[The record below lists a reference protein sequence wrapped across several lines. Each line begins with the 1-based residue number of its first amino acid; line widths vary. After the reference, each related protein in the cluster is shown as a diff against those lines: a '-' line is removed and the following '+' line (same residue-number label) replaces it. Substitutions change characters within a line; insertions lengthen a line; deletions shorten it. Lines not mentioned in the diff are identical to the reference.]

1 MQRTLSISLLAALLL
16 AGSAYAATAT
26 ITRDRIGRVRL
37 GQKHAVLQARG
48 LLGRA
53 RKGCELAGP
62 GTRAARLRAPL
73 KGIANLTHATPRRV
87 RDITVTKG
95 AAARG
100 VGIGAT
106 LADIK
111 AKFPH
116 ATADH
121 STDEVFRYTLVRVP
135 WRDGGR
141 ISFAIDTGSRKV
153 IEIGIPFIAACE

>member
-1 MQRTLSISLLAALLL
+1 MRTLLLAAVVAALV
-16 AGSAYAATAT
+16 AGTAYAATAT
-26 ITRDRIGRVRL
+26 VTKDRVGRVHL
-37 GQKHAVLQARG
+37 GQKHSTLQARG

-73 KGIANLTHATPRRV
+73 RGIANLTRRTPRRV

-106 LADIK
+106 VADIT

-116 ATADH
+116 AKADH
-121 STDEVFRYTLVRVP
+121 STDMVFRYTLVRVP
-135 WRDGGR
+135 KRDGGR
-141 ISFAIDTGSRKV
+141 IAFAVDTGTKRV
-153 IEIGIPFIAACE
+153 TAIGIPFIAACE